1 VTTGYT
7 FDGLIKMF
15 QADSILP
22 ETPEM
27 RGLTATHIVPYVDA
41 IMRDMLE
48 LRGETDAHFRGLL
61 AGKAADGPYRD
72 GGLGAGTADYPI
84 SFCLEITRYML
95 ALMSREPVPVHM
107 TGLQALH
114 NFVRAGGQVKRVWGA
129 LRGGYFQN
137 AIQVG
142 TYYLDVANDTV
153 TVTKPKIEMLP
164 LADANFNNI
173 TSFFEFARV
182 GQTYW
187 KARIIPNIYFPNVA
201 PFLPAIAFDAQ
212 GVMRLEAR
220 NSYMFPMNMASR
232 FRSGRDFLMDDRET
246 PEALAPYAAAVRCYA
261 DRDPRCRERDHPL
274 WYDGNAREALEARF
288 AQVMG
293 LDETKLMVEIN
304 RALGPDTQLTDSA
317 KMSGDLPHMLTAE
330 N

>member
-1 VTTGYT
+1 MTTGYT
-7 FDGLIKMF
+7 FDGLIKMYR
-15 QADSILP
+15 ADSILP
-22 ETPEM
+22 DTPDM
-27 RGLTATHIVPYVDA
+27 RALTATHITPNVDA

-48 LRGETDAHFRGLL
+48 LRAETDAHFRGLL
-61 AGKAADGPYRD
+61 AGKAADGPHRD
-72 GGLGAGTADYPI
+72 GGLGMGAVNYPI
-84 SFCLEITRYML
+84 SFCLEITRHML

-153 TVTKPKIEMLP
+153 TVTKPKIEMLL
-164 LADANFNNI
+164 LADASFNNI

-182 GQTYW
+182 GQIYW

-201 PFLPAIAFDAQ
+201 PFLPAIAFDAS
-212 GVMRLEAR
+212 GAMRLEAR

-232 FRSGRDFLMDDRET
+232 FRSGRDFVMDDRET
-246 PEALAPYAAAVRCYA
+246 PEALAPYAAAVRRYA
-261 DRDPRCRERDHPL
+261 DLDPRCHERNHPL
-274 WYDGNAREALEARF
+274 WYDGSAREALEARF
-288 AQVMG
+288 TEVTG
-293 LDETKLMVEIN
+293 LDEIKLMVEIN

-317 KMSGDLPHMLTAE
+317 KVSGDLPHMMTAE

>member
-1 VTTGYT
+1 MTTGYT

-22 ETPEM
+22 ETPQM
-27 RGLTATHIVPYVDA
+27 RVLTATHIAPNVEA

-61 AGKAADGPYRD
+61 AARGADALHRD
-72 GGLGAGTADYPI
+72 SGMGTDADNYPI
-84 SFCLEITRYML
+84 SFCLEITRHML

-153 TVTKPKIEMLP
+153 TVTKPKIEMLL

-173 TSFFEFARV
+173 SSFFEFARV
-182 GQTYW
+182 GQIYW

-232 FRSGRDFLMDDRET
+232 FRSGRDFVMDDRET
-246 PEALAPYAAAVRCYA
+246 PEALAPYAAAVRHYA
-261 DRDPRCRERDHPL
+261 SLDPRCRERDHPL
-274 WYDGNAREALEARF
+274 WYDENPQAALETRF
-288 AQVMG
+288 AEVSG
-293 LDETKLMVEIN
+293 LDEVKLMVEIN

-317 KMSGDLPHMLTAE
+317 KTSGELPHMKTAE
-330 N
+330 T

>member
-1 VTTGYT
+1 MTTGYT
-7 FDGLIKMF
+7 FDALIKMYR
-15 QADSILP
+15 ADSILP

-27 RGLTATHIVPYVDA
+27 RVATATHIAPHVDA

-48 LRGETDAHFRGLL
+48 LRAETDAHFRGLL
-61 AGKAADGPYRD
+61 AVKATDGPHRD
-72 GGLGAGTADYPI
+72 SGLSAGAVHYPI
-84 SFCLEITRYML
+84 SFCLEITRHML

-153 TVTKPKIEMLP
+153 TVTKPKIEMLL

-182 GQTYW
+182 GQVYW

-212 GVMRLEAR
+212 GTMRLEAR

-232 FRSGRDFLMDDRET
+232 FRSGRDFVMDARET
-246 PEALAPYAAAVRCYA
+246 SQALAPYAEAARRYA
-261 DRDPRCRERDHPL
+261 ERDPRCRERGHPL
-274 WYDGNAREALEARF
+274 WYDENAREALDARF
-288 AQVMG
+288 AEVSA

-304 RALGPDTQLTDSA
+304 RALGPDTLLTDSA
-317 KMSGDLPHMLTAE
+317 KMGGELPHMMTAE
-330 N
+330 S

>member
-7 FDGLIKMF
+7 FDGLIRMY

-22 ETPEM
+22 ETPDM
-27 RGLTATHIVPYVDA
+27 RALTATHIAANADA
-41 IMRDMLE
+41 IMRDMYE
-48 LRGETDAHFRGLL
+48 LRAETDAHFRALL
-61 AGKAADGPYRD
+61 TAKASDGPHRD
-72 GGLGAGTADYPI
+72 SGTATGAADYPI
-84 SFCLEITRYML
+84 SFCLEITRHML

-153 TVTKPKIEMLP
+153 TVTKPKIEMLL

-182 GQTYW
+182 GQAYW

-212 GVMRLEAR
+212 GVMRFEAR

-232 FRSGRDFLMDDRET
+232 FRSGRDFVMDDRET
-246 PEALAPYAAAVRCYA
+246 PDALAPYAAAVRRYA
-261 DRDPRCRERDHPL
+261 ALDPRCRERDHPL
-274 WYDGNAREALEARF
+274 WYDESAEDALEARF
-288 AQVMG
+288 TEVAG
-293 LDETKLMVEIN
+293 LGEAALMVEIN
-304 RALGPDTQLTDSA
+304 RALGPDTLLTDSA
-317 KMSGDLPHMLTAE
+317 KTSGDLPHMMTAE
-330 N
+330 T